1 VTRKLRNTGPT
12 HEKLIDTSKK
22 KHPRLDPKS
31 VAAAL
36 GAEATGQKIEE
47 VLAPI
52 TLFAVRSE
60 LASRLQSSGGR
71 PALSGTSRRAKVP
84 ITNQVWQD
92 LEELASLASGE
103 GICPTAGQIASVL
116 LTLSAQSVLSQI
128 AGASRPGASP
138 LVRDLAARS
147 ATKPK

>member
-1 VTRKLRNTGPT
+1 VTKKLRNTGPT
-12 HEKLIDTSKK
+12 HKKLIDTSKK
-22 KHPRLDPKS
+22 NHARLDPKK

-36 GAEATGQKIEE
+36 GAEATGQKIEDI
-47 VLAPI
+47 LAPI
-52 TLFAVRSE
+52 TLFAVRAE
-60 LASRLQSSGGR
+60 LAGRLQSSGGR

-103 GICPTAGQIASVL
+103 GISPTAGQIASVL

-128 AGASRPGASP
+128 AGASKPGSSS

-147 ATKPK
+147 ATKSK